1 MDIEWDPAKARSNLA
16 KHGISFA
23 DTEQTF
29 YDAHALSMPD
39 PFSLAEERFLLVGSD
54 ALGRILTV
62 AYTYRKDNIRII
74 SARAA
79 TNPERMKYEEG
90 IRL

>member
-1 MDIEWDPAKARSNLA
+1 MDIEWDPRKAISDRQ

-23 DTEQTF
+23 DIEPAF
-29 YDAHALSMPD
+29 YDPYAISMPD
-39 PFSLAEERFLLVGSD
+39 PFSNDEERFLLVGSD

-62 AYTYRKDNIRII
+62 SYTYRNKSVRII
-74 SARAA
+74 SARRANGA
-79 TNPERMKYEEG
+79 EKSDYEKG